1 MFCATRPVLGGN
13 KDVGFSFHVLC
24 SRTHFGQY
32 RGLQVL
38 FSSFALPDP
47 FGAEPRA
54 SSTISYFVVPDKFSA
69 VQRASGTVF
78 MFRAPRL
85 ILGVTESV
93 RSRFHV
99 LRSQTHFRR
108 YRGRRVPFSCFA
120 LPGSFSA
127 ILGAPILVFMFRATV
142 PILGVTYRDGNGPYL
157 RIVC

>member
-1 MFCATRPVLGGN
+1 
-13 KDVGFSFHVLC
+13 
-24 SRTHFGQY
+24 
-32 RGLQVL
+32 L
-38 FSSFALPDP
+38 FSNFALPDP

-54 SSTISYFVVPDKFSA
+54 PSIISYFAVPDKFSA

-93 RSRFHV
+93 GSRFHI

-108 YRGRRVPFSCFA
+108 YRERRVPFSCFV
-120 LPGSFSA
+120 LPDLFSA
-127 ILGAPILVFMFRATV
+127 ILGTPILVFMFRATV

-157 RIVC
+157 RIFC